1 MYGLLPNFQLIRKDL
16 PTPEAQ
22 KYESANAS
30 LIDCAKDISLAIW
43 FAPAVPADV
52 FGFRTHTRVAQ
63 TYVSIVRDFQALF
76 GLT

>member
-1 MYGLLPNFQLIRKDL
+1 MMPNPGIISVGPSLL
-16 PTPEAQ
+16 
-22 KYESANAS
+22 YELANCV

-52 FGFRTHTRVAQ
+52 FGFRTYTKVAQ

>member
-1 MYGLLPNFQLIRKDL
+1 MMPDPASISVGPSLL
-16 PTPEAQ
+16 
-22 KYESANAS
+22 YESANAS

-52 FGFRTHTRVAQ
+52 FGFRTYTKVAQ